1 MIIPSNLNDTKNTS
15 HNITPKYDVTTK
27 VNLDILDNMQIKR
40 EVYYK
45 MNFIMKYLENH
56 WAIKKRGEVFFL
68 KNLET
73 SSKEIITEDYLN
85 RRIIDKLYALGTA
98 SRHHQPEPLESGETR
113 ETRET
118 GETRET
124 RETGE
129 TRETREINKNQHKN
143 QNPQKIKKDIIPLED
158 GIKALKHMIE
168 NQEIDINSEIKN
180 KIYVMHFVMNTLENG
195 WTIRKKNDNFVF
207 RKKHKNRDEVYSDDY
222 LINFLKINITTDGHV
237 IM

>member
-1 MIIPSNLNDTKNTS
+1 MIIPPKIKNNTFADTNNKTIPN
-15 HNITPKYDVTTK
+15 YDAVMK
-27 VNLDILDNMQIKR
+27 VNLNILDNMQIKR

-56 WAIKKRGEVFFL
+56 WAIKKRGNVFFF

-85 RRIIDKLYALGTA
+85 RRIIEKLYTSLVAHPQTMSL
-98 SRHHQPEPLESGETR
+98 HLEKR

-118 GETRET
+118 
-124 RETGE
+124 TG
-129 TRETREINKNQHKN
+129 INKNT
-143 QNPQKIKKDIIPLED
+143 NPTPLKQKKDIIPLED
-158 GIKALKHMIE
+158 GIMALKYMIE
-168 NQEIDINSEIKN
+168 NQKIDINSEIKN

-207 RKKHKNRDEVYSDDY
+207 RKKHKNRNEVYSDDY
-222 LINFLKINITTDGHV
+222 LINFLKINITTDGYV
-237 IM
+237 DT

>member
-1 MIIPSNLNDTKNTS
+1 MILPSNLNDTKNTS
-15 HNITPKYDVTTK
+15 QNTNQNTIPKYDVNAK

-45 MNFIMKYLENH
+45 MNYIMKYLENH

-98 SRHHQPEPLESGETR
+98 SRHNQPEPLESVETR
-113 ETRET
+113 ETREM
-118 GETRET
+118 RET
-124 RETGE
+124 I
-129 TRETREINKNQHKN
+129 ETREINKNQHKN
-143 QNPQKIKKDIIPLED
+143 QHPQKTKKDIIPLED
-158 GIKALKHMIE
+158 GIKALKHLIE

-207 RKKHKNRDEVYSDDY
+207 RKKHKNHDEVYSDDY
-222 LINFLKINITTDGHV
+222 LINFLKINIKTDGHV
-237 IM
+237 VM

>member
-1 MIIPSNLNDTKNTS
+1 MILPSNLNDTKNTS
-15 HNITPKYDVTTK
+15 QNTNQNTIPKYDVNAK

-45 MNFIMKYLENH
+45 MNYIMKYLENH

-98 SRHHQPEPLESGETR
+98 SRHHQPEPLEIGETR
-113 ETRET
+113 ET
-118 GETRET
+118 G
-124 RETGE
+124 
-129 TRETREINKNQHKN
+129 ETREINKNQHKN
-143 QNPQKIKKDIIPLED
+143 QKPQKTKKDIIPLED

-207 RKKHKNRDEVYSDDY
+207 RKKHKNHDEVYSDDY
-222 LINFLKINITTDGHV
+222 LINFLKINIKTDRHMDV
-237 IM
+237 

>member
-1 MIIPSNLNDTKNTS
+1 MIIPSNLNDIKNTS
-15 HNITPKYDVTTK
+15 HNITPKYDVAAK

-45 MNFIMKYLENH
+45 MNYIMKYLENH

-85 RRIIDKLYALGTA
+85 RRIIDKLYTLGTA
-98 SRHHQPEPLESGETR
+98 SRHHQPEPLESVETR
-113 ETRET
+113 
-118 GETRET
+118 
-124 RETGE
+124 E
-129 TRETREINKNQHKN
+129 TRETREINKNQHPK
-143 QNPQKIKKDIIPLED
+143 KTKKDIIPLED
-158 GIKALKHMIE
+158 GIKALKHLIE

-195 WTIRKKNDNFVF
+195 WTIRKKNDNFIF

-222 LINFLKINITTDGHV
+222 LINFLKINIKTDQHV
-237 IM
+237 VL